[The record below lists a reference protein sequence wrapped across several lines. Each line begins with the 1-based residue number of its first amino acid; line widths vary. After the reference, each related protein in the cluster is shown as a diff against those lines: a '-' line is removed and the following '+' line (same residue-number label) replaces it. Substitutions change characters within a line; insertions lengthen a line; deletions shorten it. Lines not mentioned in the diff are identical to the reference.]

1 MSAAVIWRHRHYA
14 PAANVNLADHADPAH
29 SRYATTS
36 STPDLLQKHLPA
48 GEEMLAKEFVV
59 ACGAIGSPTL
69 LLRSMFA
76 LRHVDAHR
84 SSSAPEVF
92 SGFR

>member
-1 MSAAVIWRHRHYA
+1 
-14 PAANVNLADHADPAH
+14 
-29 SRYATTS
+29 
-36 STPDLLQKHLPA
+36 
-48 GEEMLAKEFVV
+48 MLAKEFVV